1 MIDFNLNRDLEDAL
15 IEGAPASNILFFDFE
30 WIPNYDLIE
39 SIAGHYKIER
49 SSYDSLIPPGKAVS
63 DMKADD
69 FKEYI
74 ASMVP
79 CQEWLVHAEAAAS
92 VLKGKKLVTEA
103 IQKELSRSQRG
114 NIPSEVLSMNELQTI
129 VTLSW
134 SIGYSPVE
142 QLASSEK
149 EICEKLAEIMLQNL
163 KPAGWA
169 IRTSDIPMFLAACA
183 RNKVNPL
190 RSFDLKHGSDIL
202 DMYEIRFGRG
212 NKGKL
217 SDLSIVTGFQCDNTD
232 PLKDGSEVADA
243 HQEGR
248 LEDIM
253 LHNKIDILKLQH
265 VHRYYSGVLW

>member
-1 MIDFNLNRDLEDAL
+1 MFNENELLEESMLNGDSA
-15 IEGAPASNILFFDFE
+15 ASVLFFDFE
-30 WIPNYDLIE
+30 WIPNCELIE
-39 SIAGHYKIER
+39 SIADHYKIQR

-92 VLKGKKLVTEA
+92 MLKGKKMVTEA
-103 IQKELSRSQRG
+103 IQKDLDRVNQG
-114 NIPSEVLSMNELQTI
+114 DMPSEVLSMNELQTI

-134 SIGYSPVE
+134 SIGCGPVE

-183 RNKVNPL
+183 RNKVDPL
-190 RSFDLKHGSDIL
+190 RSFDLKYGSDIL
-202 DMYEIRFGRG
+202 DMYEIRFGKG
-212 NKGKL
+212 SKGKL
-217 SDLSIVTGFQCDNTD
+217 QDLAIATGFKCDEVD
-232 PLKDGSEVADA
+232 PLKDGGEVAMA
-243 HQEGR
+243 FRSGR
-248 LEDIM
+248 LADI
-253 LHNKIDILKLQH
+253 LRHNRIDILKLQH
-265 VHRYYSGVLW
+265 VHRHYSGIYW

>member
-15 IEGAPASNILFFDFE
+15 IEGVPASNILFFDFE
-30 WIPNYDLIE
+30 WIPNYGLIE
-39 SIAGHYKIER
+39 SIAGHYRIER
-49 SSYDSLIPPGKAVS
+49 APSEILVPPATAAS
-63 DMKADD
+63 EMTADD
-69 FKEYI
+69 FKEYLSKHKPHPDWLLVAHNS
-74 ASMVP
+74 AS
-79 CQEWLVHAEAAAS
+79 L
-92 VLKGKKLVTEA
+92 LKGKKTVIEA
-103 IQKELSRSQRG
+103 LSKELDRAGKSD
-114 NIPSEVLSMNELQTI
+114 IPSEVMSMDELQTI

-134 SIGYSPVE
+134 SIGYGPVE

-149 EICEKLAEIMLQNL
+149 EICEKLAEVRLQNL

-217 SDLSIVTGFQCDNTD
+217 SDLSIVTGFQCDDTD
-232 PLKDGSEVADA
+232 PLKDGSEVASA

-248 LEDIM
+248 IEDIM

-265 VHRYYSGVLW
+265 VHRYYSGIYW